1 MFEIQ
6 PWNPEEYR
14 AQTRKST
21 LVVVA
26 IFAVLAMLCSALAVQ
41 QFGTPDGDNFR
52 YNLGGVLMGLALT
65 AIVTRAWL
73 SRQPLMQAA
82 LYGWQLKRNLMGVT
96 NIIHCVEAGVAAGD
110 ATAMQLLRFYH
121 LGVTQMYQLD
131 GNSEGLSHMV
141 QEIDRHRERLLEQGF
156 DPAQTRLYPGW
167 IDSVRQQFPAKKG

>member
-41 QFGTPDGDNFR
+41 QFGSPDGDNFR

-65 AIVTRAWL
+65 AIITRAWL

-82 LYGWQLKRNLMGVT
+82 LYGWQLKRNLMRIT
-96 NIIHCVEAGVAAGD
+96 NVMHHVETGVAAGD
-110 ATAMQLLRFYH
+110 PAAMKLLRFYH
-121 LGVTQMYQLD
+121 LGVTQMHQLD
-131 GNSEGLSHMV
+131 GNTSEISQMTR
-141 QEIDRHRERLLEQGF
+141 EIDVHREAMQAQGLETEQNRLDLQWLE
-156 DPAQTRLYPGW
+156 A
-167 IDSVRQQFPAKKG
+167 VKKAGV